1 MFLLHTYLVC
11 LFDFYIAVV
20 WIYKCYLTV
29 LILVKTSLITFLS
42 RAVDTS
48 LKIKFLLTAFA
59 TICPPS
65 FPNNH
70 LNIVIF
76 HIRCDK
82 LVKPNSK
89 YMLKYFK
96 VVGNLLLLNA
106 NNFCGIL
113 YYIHNSTV
121 ISLVGPFTM
130 IKFLSRDNIKLLL

>member
-1 MFLLHTYLVC
+1 MFY
-11 LFDFYIAVV
+11 V

-89 YMLKYFK
+89 SIR
-96 VVGNLLLLNA
+96 V
-106 NNFCGIL
+106 C
-113 YYIHNSTV
+113 
-121 ISLVGPFTM
+121 SLVGPFTM

>member
-1 MFLLHTYLVC
+1 MLDKNIHVSIVMFLLHTYLVC

-48 LKIKFLLTAFA
+48 LKIKILLTAFA
-59 TICPPS
+59 RICPPY

-82 LVKPNSK
+82 LVKPYSK

-113 YYIHNSTV
+113 YYIHNSYFSCWPV
-121 ISLVGPFTM
+121 YN
-130 IKFLSRDNIKLLL
+130 D

>member
-1 MFLLHTYLVC
+1 MFY
-11 LFDFYIAVV
+11 V

-29 LILVKTSLITFLS
+29 LILVKTSFITFLS

-48 LKIKFLLTAFA
+48 LKIKILLTAFA
-59 TICPPS
+59 RICPPYL
-65 FPNNH
+65 PNNH

-113 YYIHNSTV
+113 
-121 ISLVGPFTM
+121 F
-130 IKFLSRDNIKLLL
+130 